1 MVQLHMPD
9 PCQTEVRPVPLTQ
22 DSGES
27 LQKRRPQINLSI
39 ASTTRRDQD
48 ALDTFQV
55 EPCDEQQGIGQ
66 GSVSVAYPTD
76 DGKVMPT
83 LPLPGSCQE
92 MVRSASKDDSVPK
105 PVPPKE
111 ERRSLSKRR
120 GSKNIT
126 VACPSYRDQDTLQ
139 QASSW
144 AEQFDL
150 HEKLGQGSTGLVR
163 RAIRKADEL
172 EVAVKI
178 MQAVDEEM
186 VSIRR
191 EEFKILQK
199 IDHPHIVKAL
209 DFFAASDHAALVLAY
224 FPSQTLDDAVQNSPE
239 HRLAE
244 PTSRGLSKMLF
255 QAIDCLHQHRIVHR
269 DVKAANILVSH
280 DLTNLR
286 LVDFNT
292 ARCMLDGG
300 SLTMTGTS
308 LYLPPEVLQGASPSE
323 SCDVW
328 SAGLCLHMML
338 AGCLPWLSAANRTP
352 ASYAKKILGKPLCLE
367 GSPWESLSDECKRFL
382 KLCLSLDMKLR
393 PAPTT
398 LLQHAWLQGS
408 KPSEFATQGRSAK
421 HTRQRSKESPF

>member
-1 MVQLHMPD
+1 MLCPHQL
-9 PCQTEVRPVPLTQ
+9 
-22 DSGES
+22 S
-27 LQKRRPQINLSI
+27 L
-39 ASTTRRDQD
+39 
-48 ALDTFQV
+48 
-55 EPCDEQQGIGQ
+55 
-66 GSVSVAYPTD
+66 
-76 DGKVMPT
+76 
-83 LPLPGSCQE
+83 
-92 MVRSASKDDSVPK
+92 
-105 PVPPKE
+105 
-111 ERRSLSKRR
+111 
-120 GSKNIT
+120 
-126 VACPSYRDQDTLQ
+126 
-139 QASSW
+139 
-144 AEQFDL
+144 
-150 HEKLGQGSTGLVR
+150 
-163 RAIRKADEL
+163 
-172 EVAVKI
+172 
-178 MQAVDEEM
+178 
-186 VSIRR
+186 
-191 EEFKILQK
+191 
-199 IDHPHIVKAL
+199 
-209 DFFAASDHAALVLAY
+209 
-224 FPSQTLDDAVQNSPE
+224 
-239 HRLAE
+239 
-244 PTSRGLSKMLF
+244 
-255 QAIDCLHQHRIVHR
+255 DCLHQHRIVHR

-280 DLTNLR
+280 DLTKLR